1 MWFGCLFRCLGSHL
15 QMLGCVA
22 CPAHLFLWFSCRRR
36 CCGECL
42 WSCKGYLAVWGKSV
56 KQLWQASVTLG
67 CPASVEAGDNCVT
80 FGCSWPSPV
89 LLPDSSD
96 PKEKKK
102 HVDRMH
108 RKRRFR
114 EASVATP
121 NSLGRSLL
129 GTVYLINLIIYY
141 YHIWCHM
148 IWVYYYYYCFASS
161 SSYYYYVLAHIIIW
175 LWSHIL

>member
-1 MWFGCLFRCLGSHL
+1 MFGEPSPDARMRRVSCAFVSLILLSEALLWRVFVKL
-15 QMLGCVA
+15 QRL
-22 CPAHLFLWFSCRRR
+22 SRRLR
-36 CCGECL
+36 KIREAT
-42 WSCKGYLAVWGKSV
+42 LAGIRDTW
-56 KQLWQASVTLG
+56 L
-67 CPASVEAGDNCVT
+67 PASVEACDNCVK

-148 IWVYYYYYCFASS
+148 IWVYIYIIIIIYYYYY
-161 SSYYYYVLAHIIIW
+161 YYYYVLAHIIIW